1 MDPEIQDA
9 MNAQIQAELYSAYVY
24 LAMSAHFAE
33 ENFDGF
39 SRWMRLQAQEELD
52 HAMRFYEYLL
62 ERGAHVELRAV
73 DAPEAEF
80 GPPVELF
87 RRSLDHEK
95 KITGMIH
102 ELFHLAR
109 EKNDYASEQM
119 LQWFINEQ
127 VEEEDSVGR
136 AVQQLEMA
144 GDNTSALLMLD
155 HRFGE
160 RGGEGHGHG
169 HGHH

>member
-9 MNAQIQAELYSAYVY
+9 INAQIQAELHSAYVY

-39 SRWMRLQAQEELD
+39 AHWMQRQAQEELD
-52 HAMRFYEYLL
+52 HAMRFYAYLL
-62 ERGAHVELRAV
+62 ERGAHVELRTV
-73 DAPEAEF
+73 DAPETDF

-87 RRSLDHEK
+87 RRSLEHEK

-102 ELFHLAR
+102 QLFRLAR
-109 EKNDYASEQM
+109 EKNDYATEQM
-119 LQWFINEQ
+119 LQWFITEQ

-155 HRFGE
+155 QRFGE
-160 RGGEGHGHG
+160 RGGEGHD